1 MPLSL
6 TDTAAPQSYHRSF
19 DLPIIITRGNNVYG
33 PHQYPEKMIP
43 KFTSQLLRGRA
54 VTLHGDGSNTRNFL
68 YVKDVA
74 AAFDCVLHKG
84 KIGEI
89 YNIGGSNELPNV
101 EVRKNGKRNRQQ
113 RDFEIGLA
121 IYLAPTLSTN

>member
-1 MPLSL
+1 MIAS
-6 TDTAAPQSYHRSF
+6 QSYHRSF

-43 KFTSQLLRGRA
+43 KFANQLLRGLP

-74 AAFDCVLHKG
+74 AAFDCILHKG
-84 KIGEI
+84 KIGET

-101 EVRKNGKRNRQQ
+101 EVRRNGERNQQQ
-113 RDFEIGLA
+113 RD
-121 IYLAPTLSTN
+121 P